1 MMEKVVEMWAF
12 VDLKYKKKIST
23 GTRTCLLFDLV
34 GRAGLEKIHANNL
47 CIEREGESS
56 QKIILKLPNS
66 IKKSCAFTIHIHY
79 EALFPFLFIL
89 SLFFLLGLI
98 SDFFSQYNRLSVDLS
113 CPPKSLQNNF
123 FTI

>member
-1 MMEKVVEMWAF
+1 M
-12 VDLKYKKKIST
+12 
-23 GTRTCLLFDLV
+23 

-89 SLFFLLGLI
+89 SLFFSSWSYLRL
-98 SDFFSQYNRLSVDLS
+98 FFTIQWVIRGPSMS
-113 CPPKSLQNNF
+113 PKSLQNNF
-123 FTI
+123 FII